1 MNELKNAFRYE
12 KIVPKEHIRAH
23 GKKKKNE
30 QKASTDW
37 KRALLRIWH
46 VIDEKRPLLLI
57 VLFFVLLSSILSLL
71 GPFLVGR
78 MIDTYLVPGVT
89 SGIARSMIVLLLI
102 YVSLSIVTYLQ
113 NYWMIGIAQQTVYR
127 MRTSLFNHLQ
137 KLPLSYFDQRQ
148 HGEIMSRLTNDID
161 NISQTLNSSFIQ
173 VFSSVITLV
182 GTVGVMLYLSPLL
195 TVLTMTIIP
204 LMYVAMHWITARTS
218 FLFKEQQKDL
228 GALNGFVEESVSHQ
242 SVVKAFGQ
250 ERTMMNEFEGKSAKL
265 QTTGYWALVYSGF
278 IPKVMNFLNNGA
290 FAIVAGIGGWLA
302 FNEVAGVTIGVIV
315 IFTEYARQFTRPLND
330 LANQFNMV
338 LSALAGAERVFEML
352 DEPQEK
358 DEGRRLA
365 KGELQGDVVFDR
377 VHFSYESNQNEE
389 TIRDVSFVVPA
400 GKTAAFIGPTGAGK
414 TTIMQLLAR
423 FYEVD
428 KGRITINDIPLSS
441 MNRAS
446 MREQMAFVLQDSFLF
461 EGSIRENIRYG
472 RLDAT
477 DEEIERAAKRANAHA
492 MIMKL
497 PDGYDT
503 KITANGSE
511 LSQGERQLLSIAR
524 AFVAEPTILLLDEA
538 TSSIDTV
545 TEEVIQQALTRLME
559 GRTSFVIAHRLHTIR
574 HADIIFVLRDGEIV
588 ESGSPEQL
596 IAAKGY
602 YYDMLQTEQKKK

>member
-1 MNELKNAFRYE
+1 M
-12 KIVPKEHIRAH
+12 
-23 GKKKKNE
+23 
-30 QKASTDW
+30 
-37 KRALLRIWH
+37 
-46 VIDEKRPLLLI
+46 
-57 VLFFVLLSSILSLL
+57 
-71 GPFLVGR
+71 
-78 MIDTYLVPGVT
+78 
-89 SGIARSMIVLLLI
+89 
-102 YVSLSIVTYLQ
+102 
-113 NYWMIGIAQQTVYR
+113 
-127 MRTSLFNHLQ
+127 
-137 KLPLSYFDQRQ
+137 
-148 HGEIMSRLTNDID
+148 
-161 NISQTLNSSFIQ
+161 
-173 VFSSVITLV
+173 
-182 GTVGVMLYLSPLL
+182 
-195 TVLTMTIIP
+195 
-204 LMYVAMHWITARTS
+204 
-218 FLFKEQQKDL
+218 
-228 GALNGFVEESVSHQ
+228 
-242 SVVKAFGQ
+242 
-250 ERTMMNEFEGKSAKL
+250 
-265 QTTGYWALVYSGF
+265 
-278 IPKVMNFLNNGA
+278 
-290 FAIVAGIGGWLA
+290 
-302 FNEVAGVTIGVIV
+302 
-315 IFTEYARQFTRPLND
+315 
-330 LANQFNMV
+330 
-338 LSALAGAERVFEML
+338 
-352 DEPQEK
+352 
-358 DEGRRLA
+358 
-365 KGELQGDVVFDR
+365 
-377 VHFSYESNQNEE
+377 
-389 TIRDVSFVVPA
+389 PA